1 MKNILANFLKTG
13 LTLVTGWVGA
23 AVLLLTLAMLTQSA
37 FADSIPL
44 DCKVSATYAAD
55 HNHIYTHED

>member
-1 MKNILANFLKTG
+1 MKNILENFLKTG

-37 FADSIPL
+37 FADPTPL
-44 DCKVSATYAAD
+44 DCKVSATYTAD
-55 HNHIYTHED
+55 HDHICTHED